1 MFGGK
6 KDFCAFLIV
15 CFVPSLLEQRLKCF
29 FHPSVFNDRLSHEK
43 KVEFMFN
50 YVPFSSH
57 IRV

>member
-15 CFVPSLLEQRLKCF
+15 CFVPSLLEQHLKCF

-43 KVEFMFN
+43 KVELCLIM
-50 YVPFSSH
+50 YPFH
-57 IRV
+57 PI